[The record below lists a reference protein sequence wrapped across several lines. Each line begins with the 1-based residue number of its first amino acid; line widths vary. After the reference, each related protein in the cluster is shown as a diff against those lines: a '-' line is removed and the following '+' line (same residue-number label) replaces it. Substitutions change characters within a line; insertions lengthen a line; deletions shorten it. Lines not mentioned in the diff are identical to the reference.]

1 MNRSKSNLPILIL
14 TLLLAAP
21 NATWANGFEIPEQGA
36 RSLARSGAFSARA
49 DDPSAAAHNPAGLAK
64 LRGTQLMLTYNALWN
79 HTQFTRGES
88 ALEPGIGTEEFPA
101 HQSRFDSVE
110 NQTPFFPLA
119 ASFFASSDFGLENMA
134 FGLSIYGPNSSGHVT
149 FPDDGGSRYLLTELD
164 VLLVYYGTSVAYKGD
179 NWGIGGTLQWVQ
191 LPLLQFTLAVDGSVL
206 PGGLNPYASSFDV
219 LATIDIKDNFA
230 LSGVLGA
237 WYRPI
242 PAFEIAVSGRP
253 LPIELN
259 ATGDSIIETIEGT
272 VPGSLPDGLEVE
284 NSGAGMRLELPATA
298 RLGMRYIHLDGE
310 REIFD
315 LELDILYETW
325 SVLDA
330 YDVSLDGTVEL
341 LGQTTELE
349 DVLVAKDWND
359 TISVRLGGTWNL
371 DERLSIS
378 AGGFWESAA
387 APKANAHL
395 DFPSA
400 NRGGGGGGVT
410 YTLGDKD
417 GVQVDLSL
425 VYHYTVQQ
433 DIKVSDSEGRVYQQ
447 RPLKPCPENCDGS
460 PGVVANAGEFS
471 TSFQQLGIAVNAR
484 F

>member
-1 MNRSKSNLPILIL
+1 
-14 TLLLAAP
+14 
-21 NATWANGFEIPEQGA
+21 
-36 RSLARSGAFSARA
+36 
-49 DDPSAAAHNPAGLAK
+49 
-64 LRGTQLMLTYNALWN
+64 
-79 HTQFTRGES
+79 
-88 ALEPGIGTEEFPA
+88 
-101 HQSRFDSVE
+101 
-110 NQTPFFPLA
+110 
-119 ASFFASSDFGLENMA
+119 FFASSDFGLENMA

-330 YDVSLDGTVEL
+330 YDVSLDGTV
-341 LGQTTELE
+341 
-349 DVLVAKDWND
+349 
-359 TISVRLGGTWNL
+359 
-371 DERLSIS
+371 
-378 AGGFWESAA
+378 
-387 APKANAHL
+387 
-395 DFPSA
+395 
-400 NRGGGGGGVT
+400 
-410 YTLGDKD
+410 
-417 GVQVDLSL
+417 
-425 VYHYTVQQ
+425 
-433 DIKVSDSEGRVYQQ
+433 
-447 RPLKPCPENCDGS
+447 
-460 PGVVANAGEFS
+460 
-471 TSFQQLGIAVNAR
+471 
-484 F
+484 